1 MTEARGDGARITVVV
16 PVRDEAGTVGV
27 SLESLAAQSLGP
39 EQIDVL
45 VYDGLSSDETAEA
58 ARAFGTR
65 HSWHRFEVVTN
76 PELTVPHALNAALE
90 LTRTTYFTRLDGRTR
105 LSPDYL
111 ETCIS
116 EVEAKGAGTAAGGL
130 FVAEAEGPGAEAIA
144 SAVTHPFGV
153 GKGFRT
159 LTTSSEV
166 SHHPF
171 AVWRADDVR
180 SLGGFDTELTR
191 NQDDEFSM
199 RARAQGFRIYAAYPA
214 FATYRPRERYR
225 GLAMQYFQYGLW
237 KSAVG
242 RERGLFP
249 LRSLAPGGATAL
261 WIGSC
266 GAALRRHYA
275 PALSL
280 VAIYVIAGALV
291 SRKRSEAGPVRT
303 ALALALAHLAYGGG
317 ILSGAAWPRLAR
329 TGLGSLRVR

>member
-1 MTEARGDGARITVVV
+1 MSEPRNDRARITVVV
-16 PVRDEAGTVGV
+16 PVRDEASTVGV
-27 SLESLAAQSLGP
+27 SLESLASQSLGP

-45 VYDGLSSDETAEA
+45 VYDGLSSDETAEV
-58 ARAFGTR
+58 ARGWGSRF
-65 HSWHRFEVVTN
+65 SWHRFEVVSN

-90 LTRTTYFTRLDGRTR
+90 VTQTTYFTRLDGRTR

-116 EVEAKGAGTAAGGL
+116 EIEARGARTAAGGL
-130 FVAEAEGPGAEAIA
+130 FVAEAQGPGAEAIA
-144 SAVTHPFGV
+144 SAVTHPLGV

-159 LTTSSEV
+159 LTASSEV
-166 SHHPF
+166 PHHPF

-199 RARAQGFRIYAAYPA
+199 RACAQGFRIYAVAPA

-225 GLAMQYFQYGLW
+225 GLAMQYYQYGLW

-249 LRSLAPGGATAL
+249 IRSLAPGGVTVLWAL
-261 WIGSC
+261 SA
-266 GAALRRHYA
+266 AALRRSRW
-275 PALSL
+275 PLILL
-280 VAIYVIAGALV
+280 VAVYAVAGILA
-291 SRKRSEAGPVRT
+291 SRNRSAAGPVRT
-303 ALALALAHLAYGGG
+303 AFALALVHLAYGGG
-317 ILSGAAWPRLAR
+317 ILSGAIWPRLAR
-329 TGLGSLRVR
+329 TRLGSIRVR